1 MRSAVKLARRYRIL
15 NMKIPVV
22 DLSSCIRCGICQ
34 DLCPQVF
41 RLKDAGYVEIAELA
55 DYPELEVNDC
65 IKCCPT
71 DCIYWEEA

>member
-1 MRSAVKLARRYRIL
+1 
-15 NMKIPVV
+15 MKIPVV
-22 DLSSCIRCGICQ
+22 DLSLCIQCGICQ

-41 RLKDAGYVEIAELA
+41 RLKDAGYVEIAELT

-71 DCIYWEEA
+71 DCIFCE

>member
-1 MRSAVKLARRYRIL
+1 
-15 NMKIPVV
+15 MKIPVV
-22 DLSSCIRCGICQ
+22 DLSLCIQCGICQ

-41 RLKDAGYVEIAELA
+41 RLKDAGYVEIAELT
-55 DYPELEVNDC
+55 DYPELEVKDC

>member
-1 MRSAVKLARRYRIL
+1 
-15 NMKIPVV
+15 MKIPVV
-22 DLSSCIRCGICQ
+22 DLSSCIQCGICY

-41 RLKDAGYVEIAELA
+41 RMNDAGYVEVTESA
-55 DYPELEVNDC
+55 DYPELDVNDS

>member
-1 MRSAVKLARRYRIL
+1 
-15 NMKIPVV
+15 MKIPVV
-22 DLSSCIRCGICQ
+22 DLSLCIQCGICQ

-41 RLKDAGYVEIAELA
+41 RLKNAGYVEIAELT

-71 DCIYWEEA
+71 DCIFW

>member
-1 MRSAVKLARRYRIL
+1 
-15 NMKIPVV
+15 MKIPVV
-22 DLSSCIRCGICQ
+22 DLSLCIQCGICQ

-41 RLKDAGYVEIAELA
+41 GLKDAGYVEIAELT

-65 IKCCPT
+65 IKCCPA